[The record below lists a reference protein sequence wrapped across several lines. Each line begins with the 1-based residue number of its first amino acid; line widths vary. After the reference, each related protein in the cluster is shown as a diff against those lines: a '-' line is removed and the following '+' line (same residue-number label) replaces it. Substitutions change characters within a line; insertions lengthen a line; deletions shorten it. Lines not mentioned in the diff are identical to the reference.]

1 MAWRREMF
9 VIRCART
16 ATCLSGSILRDSKR
30 DSINSMMFMAAL
42 DISAVWLDFVNIA
55 RWASLSLASMAKL
68 RIQFARNNNGAVV
81 SRIGRKSHSV
91 DSVPPK
97 KLASSSSPS
106 KSIISMHQI
115 TQNASPCLS
124 FQSLDHEITM
134 TFRTNPVRTGACPT
148 PGALV
153 MAQCVRGPQRTYSRF
168 IHSFSLTF

>member
-1 MAWRREMF
+1 MKREWNPIEF
-9 VIRCART
+9 ECIRYDFGH
-16 ATCLSGSILRDSKR
+16 ATSPDPEKLSFSYIIRGID
-30 DSINSMMFMAAL
+30 DVVAL
-42 DISAVWLDFVNIA
+42 LDDHLVKVQTM
-55 RWASLSLASMAKL
+55 RASPSLASMAKL

-134 TFRTNPVRTGACPT
+134 TFRTNPIRTGACPT

-153 MAQCVRGPQRTYSRF
+153 MAQCVRGPQRTHSRF